1 MGIGIPEDNTL
12 LNISGGTLIVQA
24 GVGENTSVTGGD
36 GIDSNGDITISGGT
50 VIVLAPKA
58 AQTARWTMMGRPA
71 SPAALWLHLA
81 PQGWRSRLNRMT
93 ATLF

>member
-50 VIVLAPKA
+50 VIVFGSEGGADSALDYDGK
-58 AQTARWTMMGRPA
+58 PA
-71 SPAALWLHLA
+71 SLAAPWLHLA